1 MAYVDRYDAA
11 LSVFFSRHMRNV
23 HTNIRGRVV
32 GVNYAVPSVD
42 VQPMAQ
48 TQFENG
54 TVDKFPVLYDVPI
67 NFPSGAGGKAR
78 LTMPI
83 KVGDMVGVSFSERNE
98 SDFNDVTTHQLFPGW
113 AVTQIFTDG
122 NSKASHPDNV
132 VLENDKGSLTFTPEG
147 KTTLKNDVAT
157 FDVSETGKL
166 NYTNGPANLEIDE
179 SGKMTFSNGS
189 ANIIANPG
197 GLVTVNGCQI
207 TPSGN
212 VITASGIDLEQF
224 YSEYKI
230 HKHGGVER
238 GGDISGEPV

>member
-11 LSVFFSRHMRNV
+11 LSVFVGRYMRNM

-48 TQFENG
+48 TEFENG
-54 TVDKFPVLYDVPI
+54 TVDKYPVIYDVPI

-98 SDFNDVTTHQLFPGW
+98 SDFKDMNTHQLFAGW
-113 AVTQIFTDG
+113 AVTQIFTEG

-132 VLENDKGSLTFTPEG
+132 VLENDKGSMTFTPEG
-147 KTTLKNDVAT
+147 KATLKNDVAT
-157 FDVSETGKL
+157 LDVSETGKL
-166 NYTNGPANLEIDE
+166 NYTNGPASLDIDE
-179 SGKMTFSNGS
+179 SGKLTYNNGG
-189 ANIIANPG
+189 ANIVALPG
-197 GLVTVNGCQI
+197 GQVTVNGCQI

-212 VITASGIDLEQF
+212 IITASGVDLEDF
-224 YSEYKI
+224 YRDYTNHRHS
-230 HKHGGVER
+230 GVER
-238 GGDISGEPV
+238 GGDTSGTKV